1 MGCILMTYLIAF
13 IIFVLVIGFC
23 WLLVHLMMEY
33 VWLPCIVFGIPIL
46 LFLIGVYMV
55 IYEMIKGVF

>member
-1 MGCILMTYLIAF
+1 MTYLIAF

-33 VWLPCIVFGIPIL
+33 EWFIWIILGVPIL
-46 LFLIGVYMV
+46 LFLIGLYF
-55 IYEMIKGVF
+55 IIHEMIRGAF